1 MGSGVGRFGV
11 LAQQRVGPFVI
22 IVVVVVGGGG
32 SVVAAA
38 VSVATAGRLGPDLED
53 TLAESLQEAHGSA
66 LISRRGFELWTTTVV
81 RWWLSLTSLGLG
93 RATMIEK
100 VIVDDVRRQ
109 RLRRSPCQRGEDR
122 LRQPTGAWNGFVTRQ
137 LGVQMILLVIGPSI
151 PGLGVLG

>member
-22 IVVVVVGGGG
+22 IVVVVVSAS

-81 RWWLSLTSLGLG
+81 RWWL
-93 RATMIEK
+93 
-100 VIVDDVRRQ
+100 
-109 RLRRSPCQRGEDR
+109 
-122 LRQPTGAWNGFVTRQ
+122 F
-137 LGVQMILLVIGPSI
+137 
-151 PGLGVLG
+151 